1 MKQPAINSLFAAAK
15 HYSQPAS
22 TQDKDYIVTQTAPS
36 AKAKNGKP
44 YRSTLKAAQP
54 DKQPV
59 IVEAPTS
66 KGYSQ
71 KTACSTKQGK

>member
-22 TQDKDYIVTQTAPS
+22 TQDKDYIVTQTAPT

-44 YRSTLKAAQP
+44 HRSTLKAQP
-54 DKQPV
+54 DKPV
-59 IVEAPTS
+59 IAEAPTS
-66 KGYSQ
+66 KG
-71 KTACSTKQGK
+71 

>member
-22 TQDKDYIVTQTAPS
+22 TQEKDYIVTQTAPT

-44 YRSTLKAAQP
+44 HRTTLKAPQP
-54 DKQPV
+54 DKPV

-66 KGYSQ
+66 KG
-71 KTACSTKQGK
+71 